1 MDIRLTQG
9 MAINFGE
16 PSLIRLHYLKVG
28 VHVRMQNADE
38 AEAIEHHMPALRAAL
53 VTVFS
58 AQDEDSV
65 SSPHGKEDIRQLALS
80 QLQDVIEQ
88 EEGTPLI
95 QDLFFTTFVIQR

>member
-38 AEAIEHHMPALRAAL
+38 AEAIEHHMPALRDAL